1 MEVFARCINHSYKIQ
16 GKDLSNPHS
25 KEYGFEIYKE
35 LDSLSQIV
43 IHNIIQDSIANTYKL
58 WEDVNWGTDS
68 IYINNLYSEGIL
80 GSKTLKFCLDYH
92 LSSELDSITT
102 DMSCRIEEAWRNF
115 GK

>member
-43 IHNIIQDSIANTYKL
+43 IHNIIQD
-58 WEDVNWGTDS
+58 
-68 IYINNLYSEGIL
+68 
-80 GSKTLKFCLDYH
+80 
-92 LSSELDSITT
+92 LSLIH
-102 DMSCRIEEAWRNF
+102 I
-115 GK
+115 